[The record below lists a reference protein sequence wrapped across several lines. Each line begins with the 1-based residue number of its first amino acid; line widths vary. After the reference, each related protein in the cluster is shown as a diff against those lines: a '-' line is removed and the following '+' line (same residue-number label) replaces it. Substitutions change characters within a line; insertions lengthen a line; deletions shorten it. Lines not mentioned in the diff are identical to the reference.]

1 MTLNR
6 WDPFRDM
13 LSFQERVTH
22 VMDAFAR
29 RRHAARTTSW
39 CPVVDMLETPD
50 SYILRAELPG
60 VGIDNISVEIVGN
73 RLTISGERPAEQD
86 PQMAAYHAIE
96 RVHGV
101 FQRSFDLPGP
111 VHVEEA
117 KTRYRDGVL
126 EVFLPKSEEET
137 ERSISVVHLD

>member
-22 VMDAFAR
+22 IMDAFTR
-29 RRHAARTTSW
+29 RRHAARTICW
-39 CPVVDMLETPD
+39 CPAVDMLETPD

-60 VGIDNISVEIVGN
+60 VGIDNITVEIVGN
-73 RLTISGERPAEQD
+73 RLTISGNRPAEPD
-86 PQMAAYHAIE
+86 PSMAAYHAIE
-96 RVHGV
+96 RVHGG

-111 VHVEEA
+111 VDVEET

-126 EVFLPKSEEET
+126 EVLLPKSKEET
-137 ERSISVVHLD
+137 ERIISVVHLD